1 MYVYVPPRE
10 IITYLYKESFGW
22 MSNIALHVKP
32 QIMFLSKT
40 NSEIIGS
47 IHTQGKNYTIVKM
60 SGYYFVSQP
69 NQSLRLGEK

>member
-1 MYVYVPPRE
+1 MYVCVLPRD
-10 IITYLYKESFGW
+10 IITCLYKESFGG
-22 MSNIALHVKP
+22 MSNIALNVKP

-60 SGYYFVSQP
+60 SGYYCVSQP
-69 NQSLRLGEK
+69 NPSPRLGEK